1 MSAAAPLA
9 VYRLQLRNGVGFA
22 DAAAHVPYLA
32 ELGVSHLHLSPPF
45 TACEGSTHGYDVAD
59 PTALDP
65 ALGSEA
71 GFDELCG
78 ALRCHGLRLILDIV
92 PNHMGIGADN
102 AWWCDVLAKGA
113 ASPHAA
119 VFDTDLGRDADGRL
133 VLPVLGG
140 PAEEAIAA
148 GDLRLSD
155 DGRSLA
161 YFDRR
166 FPLAEGSA
174 AAGDVAQ
181 VLAAQH
187 YRLLP
192 WRDGA
197 SRNYRRFFDVDGLV
211 GVRVEDPAV
220 FEATHRLILDLVAR
234 HLVHG
239 LRVDHV
245 DGLRDPA
252 GYLRRLDARA
262 ADAAGERIPIWV
274 EKILVGDEKL
284 PADWPVAG
292 TTGYEFAATAGR
304 ILLAG
309 KGLGTLERLRQ
320 RCDPDSG
327 DLHAIEA
334 AAKRQVLKQ
343 LFPGELAAL
352 VQEAAGLLGRPQVAV
367 REALEALVAAFAVY
381 RTYLVDGEPG
391 DADRRVLAHA
401 LDEAAGH
408 VGEAAAKV
416 LDEIGSLL
424 DGPLEAGAAALAARL
439 QQLTGP
445 VMAKSVE
452 DTAFYRFPRLLALN
466 EVGGDPAAGPL
477 TDEEAHRILSERGTA
492 WPMAML
498 ATSTHDTKRGEDARA
513 RLLVLAEAPALWAEG
528 VERWSRLNAG
538 RSPALHAADELSFYQ
553 AMFGAWPASLAPG
566 DAEGVAQLRQ
576 RLLGW
581 QRKSLREAKLRTSWL
596 EPDEAYEAAAEDFL
610 TAALDAGRSP
620 QFLDDFADMVAR
632 LAAAGA
638 ANGLAQTLLKLTA
651 PGVPDIYQGAE
662 GWDLSLVDPDN
673 RRPVDWPGLRR
684 WLEAGPRLDEL
695 AADWRS
701 GAVKQAL
708 VRRVLAWRRRHA
720 ALFAHGRYL
729 PLQVDGP
736 AEAHAFA
743 FARLHG
749 DEVAITV
756 VGRRLA
762 GLIEEGT
769 LHVARDTWAGSSLI
783 LPDEIAGRAYRDIIG
798 GAELAPD
805 GHKVALATALARLPV
820 ALLGGAA

>member
-1 MSAAAPLA
+1 MSAAPPLA

-22 DAAAHVPYLA
+22 EAAAHVPYLA
-32 ELGVSHLHLSPPF
+32 DLGISHLHLSPPF
-45 TACEGSTHGYDVAD
+45 TACRDSTHGYDVAD

-65 ALGSEA
+65 ALGGEA
-71 GFDELCG
+71 GFAELCG
-78 ALRCHGLRLILDIV
+78 ALRRHGIGLILDIV

-102 AWWCDVLAKGA
+102 AWWCDVLAKGSD
-113 ASPHAA
+113 SPHAA
-119 VFDTDLGRDADGRL
+119 VFDIDLARDAEGKL

-148 GDLRLSD
+148 GDLRLAE
-155 DGRSLA
+155 DGAALA
-161 YFDRR
+161 YFDQR

-192 WRDGA
+192 WREGA

-234 HLVHG
+234 DLVQG

-252 GYLRRLDARA
+252 GYLRLLDARA
-262 ADAAGERIPIWV
+262 TEAAGRKIPIWV
-274 EKILVGDEKL
+274 EKILVGDERL

-292 TTGYEFAATAGR
+292 TTGYEFAATASR

-309 KGLGTLERLRQ
+309 RGLGTLERLRQ
-320 RCDPDSG
+320 RCDPDAG

-334 AAKRQVLKQ
+334 AAKRQVLEQ
-343 LFPGELAAL
+343 LFAGELAAL
-352 VQEAAGLLGRPQVAV
+352 VKDAAALLGRPQVAV
-367 REALEALVAAFAVY
+367 LEAMTVLVAAFPVY
-381 RTYLVDGEPG
+381 RTYLAGGEPG
-391 DADRRVLAHA
+391 DADRRVLAQA
-401 LDEAAGH
+401 LDEAAGQ

-416 LDEIGSLL
+416 LDGIGGLL
-424 DGPLEAGAAALAARL
+424 DGPLETGAIALAARL

-466 EVGGDPAAGPL
+466 EVGGDPAAEPL
-477 TDEEAHRILSERGTA
+477 ADDEAHRILAERGRA
-492 WPMAML
+492 WPAAML

-513 RLLVLAEAPALWAEG
+513 RLLVLAEMPALWAES

-538 RSPALHAADELSFYQ
+538 VPRALHPADELSLYQ
-553 AMFGAWPASLAPG
+553 AMLGAWPASLAPG
-566 DAEGVAQLRQ
+566 DTEGVAQLRE

-596 EPDEAYEAAAEDFL
+596 QPDEAYE
-610 TAALDAGRSP
+610 TAAGEFLVAVLDARRSS
-620 QFLDDFADMVAR
+620 QFLDDFADVVAR

-673 RRPVDWPGLRR
+673 RRPVDWTGLQRQ
-684 WLEAGPRLDEL
+684 LQASPRLDEL

-701 GAVKQAL
+701 GAVKQRL
-708 VRRVLAWRRRHA
+708 IRKVLAWRRQHA
-720 ALFAHGRYL
+720 ELFALGRYL
-729 PLQVDGP
+729 PLRVEGP
-736 AEAHAFA
+736 AEAHVFA

-749 DEVAITV
+749 DEAAITV

-762 GLIEEGT
+762 GLIGEGT
-769 LHVARDTWAGSSLI
+769 LHVARDAWAGGSLI
-783 LPDEIAGRAYRDIIG
+783 LPDEIGGRPYREIIG
-798 GAELAPD
+798 GAELAAD
-805 GHKVALATALARLPV
+805 GHKVALATVLARLPV
-820 ALLGGAA
+820 ALLGSVA